1 MSFFID
7 VFFLVTEARDL
18 EGVQIKAVN
27 SVELSPKGTG
37 GAGSPPFSSAS
48 GRAVSRGA
56 EVLAYWEQLFRR
68 WPGPSLWSPR
78 PLCRASRRSRFRL
91 SKFMRQ
97 VQASGNVFADGS
109 FGIQFE
115 DAKLE
120 PLAEGA

>member
-1 MSFFID
+1 MVSLPLAECGEIRQD
-7 VFFLVTEARDL
+7 ISLARAAQMQARDL

-27 SVELSPKGTG
+27 SVEL
-37 GAGSPPFSSAS
+37 
-48 GRAVSRGA
+48 AVSRGA